1 MPKARGWDAA
11 ILPETA
17 GNAQPDILVERDGER
32 WYVEVERGDGSRRKW
47 KNLAELNGGKVA
59 LCAAN
64 EEGREK
70 LVRDCK
76 AERLGGV
83 AADLR
88 TLSFVGNELRKMFD
102 ITPAEPL
109 WAERW

>member
-1 MPKARGWDAA
+1 
-11 ILPETA
+11 L
-17 GNAQPDILVERDGER
+17 NDGR
-32 WYVEVERGDGSRRKW
+32 
-47 KNLAELNGGKVA
+47 VA

-83 AADLR
+83 ATDLKS
-88 TLSFVGNELRKMFD
+88 LSFIGDELRKMVD

-109 WAERW
+109 WLERW